1 MEREPYCKDGII
13 KTRKFPLRTIRKLG
27 SSKEVDRDSK
37 KSHEETV
44 WQEKKEL
51 TKIKDWWQCM
61 AWGQK
66 YPFKLILKEAG
77 LSYASPPVWK

>member
-1 MEREPYCKDGII
+1 MTSIEREPYCKDGII

-44 WQEKKEL
+44 
-51 TKIKDWWQCM
+51 
-61 AWGQK
+61 
-66 YPFKLILKEAG
+66 
-77 LSYASPPVWK
+77 